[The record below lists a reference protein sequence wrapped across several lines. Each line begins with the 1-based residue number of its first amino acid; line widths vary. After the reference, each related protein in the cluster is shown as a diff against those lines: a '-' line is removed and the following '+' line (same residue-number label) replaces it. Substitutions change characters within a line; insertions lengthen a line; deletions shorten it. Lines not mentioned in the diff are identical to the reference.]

1 MDFVPCFFL
10 FCFFFLGGEGVVV
23 NIGKN
28 ISKYISSKCSSK
40 IFDHAKHSTA
50 DTLKTASKKQFKEL
64 LKQIVIWLNK
74 VLIKLKKSQEL
85 HNRIFQKQLELIQ
98 KSSFYTEIPKER
110 YISPD
115 ESQKIIDDI
124 RLI

>member
-1 MDFVPCFFL
+1 MTRYSIFVMGYRFCSLLFL
-10 FCFFFLGGEGVVV
+10 FFFGGVGEGVVV

-64 LKQIVIWLNK
+64 LKQIVI
-74 VLIKLKKSQEL
+74 
-85 HNRIFQKQLELIQ
+85 
-98 KSSFYTEIPKER
+98 
-110 YISPD
+110 
-115 ESQKIIDDI
+115 
-124 RLI
+124 